1 MGKHR
6 KNRYKGKMRIHLKE
20 RINERKERYPHIH
33 TVILRKGQR
42 MKQNQGRKRKENQN
56 RKQRRGIMDKKET

>member
-33 TVILRKGQR
+33 TVILRKGQS
-42 MKQNQGRKRKENQN
+42 QGRKRKENQN